1 MFVRECPSG
10 LDIFGDFPGNP
21 KRVEMA
27 LVGSCPSLE
36 SGNRGRNVFDFLFN
50 SVVEK
55 VLELMVGKHLVPR
68 AVNDVRTV

>member
-1 MFVRECPSG
+1 MLVRECPSG

-36 SGNRGRNVFDFLFN
+36 SGNRVRNVHFLFN
-50 SVVEK
+50 SEVEK
-55 VLELMVGKHLVPR
+55 VLELMVGKYLVPR